1 MHPVKICWHMHV
13 ISTPCHE
20 YRSARTSSSP
30 TLAPPMFT
38 LYVLPSEAPVF
49 PVHSQKPTQLLPMKS
64 CPTMS
69 FRSSALPV
77 PCDEDVSQRDFVQI

>member
-1 MHPVKICWHMHV
+1 MSCKKGVDAAENLPVKICWHMHV

-49 PVHSQKPTQLLPMKS
+49 PVHSQKPTQLLSMKS
-64 CPTMS
+64 AS
-69 FRSSALPV
+69 HDL
-77 PCDEDVSQRDFVQI
+77 